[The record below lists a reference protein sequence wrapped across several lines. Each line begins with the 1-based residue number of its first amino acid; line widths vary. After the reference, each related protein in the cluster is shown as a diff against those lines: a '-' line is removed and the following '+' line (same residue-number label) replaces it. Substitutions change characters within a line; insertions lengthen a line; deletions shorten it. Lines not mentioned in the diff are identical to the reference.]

1 MLPLLSPQSCREALH
16 PETVD
21 TDSDFLTI
29 LVAPGLGL
37 LPRLLS
43 AACWQMVRS
52 TVSGHCRPWE
62 DRFLLAG
69 TEQYPYSQLVFFHA
83 TELPCCMH
91 WNLAAQKPGPHQ
103 VQRSDKI
110 HLSPKS

>member
-1 MLPLLSPQSCREALH
+1 MLPLQSPQSCREALH
-16 PETVD
+16 PEMVD
-21 TDSDFLTI
+21 TDSDFLTT

-37 LPRLLS
+37 LPQAPLR
-43 AACWQMVRS
+43 C
-52 TVSGHCRPWE
+52 
-62 DRFLLAG
+62 LLADG
-69 TEQYPYSQLVFFHA
+69 QEHSLRTLQTLGRQTPASRNGAISLTQLVFFHA